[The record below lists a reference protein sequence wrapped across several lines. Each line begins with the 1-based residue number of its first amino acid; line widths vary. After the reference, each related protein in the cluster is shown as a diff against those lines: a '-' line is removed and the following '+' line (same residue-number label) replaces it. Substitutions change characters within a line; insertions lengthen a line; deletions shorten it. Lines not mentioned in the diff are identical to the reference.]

1 MYDDIIKGVHSALP
15 RRHAG
20 DESSNHESMGASSGC
35 PEPAKGRS
43 TGCHNGKTGTGNVY
57 VQRTSPF
64 DRIYPLPPTSMTKR
78 KMRTSKSLLVACLPI
93 FAGLASA
100 QLVYP
105 NCTAGW
111 EWSSNS
117 LGQNPCN
124 VAAYLE
130 ATCGTGRT
138 FSHHLSSFT
147 SPFELN
153 VIPFWVLSLT
163 DPHRTRTQCSK
174 STRYRKVRCT
184 VAQTLVRATCA
195 SAIPSSTRSSV
206 PVALAKA
213 PRSGYSGPNGTSTAL
228 LCLQMERG
236 STFQHSRSDHV
247 TPGLTLSHASVTRT
261 RYPNSIPAGTRIPHW
276 AYLEVSAADTWDAT
290 AAQSA
295 GDTPEGTATTVPSTP
310 STSVPSSSTS
320 PSSSSN
326 KSSSSTGAIA
336 GGVVGGVVG
345 ATVLVGLI
353 IWYTRRRRWRAVAR
367 PSPFMT
373 DAPHVAAAFGIPD
386 PGTSMP
392 KYYDPSDPS
401 TFPPSL
407 MSPSVTVIQTTPGS
421 EQAHGTS
428 TPPLSDRSRYN
439 GLPLV

>member
-1 MYDDIIKGVHSALP
+1 
-15 RRHAG
+15 
-20 DESSNHESMGASSGC
+20 
-35 PEPAKGRS
+35 
-43 TGCHNGKTGTGNVY
+43 
-57 VQRTSPF
+57 
-64 DRIYPLPPTSMTKR
+64 
-78 KMRTSKSLLVACLPI
+78 MRTSKSLLVACLPI

-111 EWSSNS
+111 EWSYNT

-138 FSHHLSSFT
+138 FSHHLSS
-147 SPFELN
+147 PFRAKCHPILGTFSHQSTPHAYT
-153 VIPFWVLSLT
+153 VFKI
-163 DPHRTRTQCSK
+163 DPLPQGSV
-174 STRYRKVRCT
+174 YR
-184 VAQTLVRATCA
+184 
-195 SAIPSSTRSSV
+195 
-206 PVALAKA
+206 
-213 PRSGYSGPNGTSTAL
+213 GPNAGQSNLCECNTVVYSLVSACGACQGSSEWIQWSQWYINCTTVSTDGT
-228 LCLQMERG
+228 
-236 STFQHSRSDHV
+236 
-247 TPGLTLSHASVTRT
+247 
-261 RYPNSIPAGTRIPHW
+261 YPKSIPAGTRIPYW
-276 AYLEVSAADTWDAT
+276 AYLAVSAADTWNAT

-295 GDTPEGTATTVPSTP
+295 GDTPEGTATAVSSP
-310 STSVPSSSTS
+310 TSVPSASTSSSSSSST
-320 PSSSSN
+320 SSN

-345 ATVLVGLI
+345 ATVLIGLI

-373 DAPHVAAAFGIPD
+373 DGPHMAAAFGIPD
-386 PGTSMP
+386 PGTSTSKP

>member
-1 MYDDIIKGVHSALP
+1 MLYDDIIEGVHSALP
-15 RRHAG
+15 HCHAG
-20 DESSNHESMGASSGC
+20 DESSDRESMGASSGC
-35 PEPAKGRS
+35 PEPAKGTFLAGSFGHTEHLLDSGSFSLGRS

-57 VQRTSPF
+57 VQRTSPL
-64 DRIYPLPPTSMTKR
+64 DRIYPLPPTPMTRR

-111 EWSSNS
+111 EWSYNS
-117 LGQNPCN
+117 MGQNPCN

-130 ATCGTGRT
+130 ATCGTGR
-138 FSHHLSSFT
+138 
-147 SPFELN
+147 
-153 VIPFWVLSLT
+153 SL
-163 DPHRTRTQCSK
+163 
-174 STRYRKVRCT
+174 YR
-184 VAQTLVRATCA
+184 
-195 SAIPSSTRSSV
+195 
-206 PVALAKA
+206 
-213 PRSGYSGPNGTSTAL
+213 GPNAGQSNLCECNTVVYSLVSACGACQGSSEWIQWSQWYINCTTVSTDGT
-228 LCLQMERG
+228 
-236 STFQHSRSDHV
+236 
-247 TPGLTLSHASVTRT
+247 
-261 RYPNSIPAGTRIPHW
+261 YPNSIPAGTRIPRW
-276 AYLEVSAADTWDAT
+276 AYLEVSAADTWNAT

-295 GDTPEGTATTVPSTP
+295 GGKPNMVASKRKFLTNFFFPFNFFCVKDTPEGTATTV
-310 STSVPSSSTS
+310 SSTS
-320 PSSSSN
+320 STLVPSASTSSSPSSN
-326 KSSSSTGAIA
+326 KGSSSTGAIA

-373 DAPHVAAAFGIPD
+373 DAPHVAAAFGLPD

>member
-1 MYDDIIKGVHSALP
+1 
-15 RRHAG
+15 
-20 DESSNHESMGASSGC
+20 MGASSGC

-57 VQRTSPF
+57 VQRTSPL
-64 DRIYPLPPTSMTKR
+64 DRIYPLPPTPMTRR

-111 EWSSNS
+111 EWSYNS

-130 ATCGTGRT
+130 ATCGTGR
-138 FSHHLSSFT
+138 
-147 SPFELN
+147 
-153 VIPFWVLSLT
+153 SL
-163 DPHRTRTQCSK
+163 
-174 STRYRKVRCT
+174 YR
-184 VAQTLVRATCA
+184 
-195 SAIPSSTRSSV
+195 
-206 PVALAKA
+206 
-213 PRSGYSGPNGTSTAL
+213 GPNAGQSNLCECNTVVYSLVSACGACQGSSEWIQWSQWYINCTTVSTDGT
-228 LCLQMERG
+228 
-236 STFQHSRSDHV
+236 
-247 TPGLTLSHASVTRT
+247 
-261 RYPNSIPAGTRIPHW
+261 YPNSIPAGTRIPRW
-276 AYLEVSAADTWDAT
+276 AYLEVSAADTWNAT

-295 GDTPEGTATTVPSTP
+295 GDTPEGTATTVSSTS
-310 STSVPSSSTS
+310 STSVPSASTS
-320 PSSSSN
+320 SSSSSN

-353 IWYTRRRRWRAVAR
+353 IWYTRRRQWRAVAR

-373 DAPHVAAAFGIPD
+373 DAPHVAAAFGLPD

-392 KYYDPSDPS
+392 KYYP
-401 TFPPSL
+401 
-407 MSPSVTVIQTTPGS
+407 TTRTRPT
-421 EQAHGTS
+421 QA
-428 TPPLSDRSRYN
+428 RSHLHSCHPR
-439 GLPLV
+439 